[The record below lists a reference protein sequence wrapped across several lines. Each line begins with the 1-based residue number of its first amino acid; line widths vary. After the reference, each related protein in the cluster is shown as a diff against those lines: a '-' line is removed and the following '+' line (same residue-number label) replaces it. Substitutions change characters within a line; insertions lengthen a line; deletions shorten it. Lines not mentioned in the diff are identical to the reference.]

1 MHQEEMMTMEQL
13 LQLYEGLHET
23 IRKNELIIKAICFAW
38 ALVILLICGLF
49 EAIVS
54 GVEHTVGIA
63 LLTLLGLYFL
73 TEGGFLFKRLNAE
86 IGESKTMLKAVVV
99 MIQEHRQTLTGM
111 NPVFLK
117 AVDLRLRRF

>member
-1 MHQEEMMTMEQL
+1 
-13 LQLYEGLHET
+13 
-23 IRKNELIIKAICFAW
+23 
-38 ALVILLICGLF
+38 VILLICGLF

-54 GVEHTVGIA
+54 GVEQTVGIA
-63 LLTLLGLYFL
+63 LLSLLGLYFL

-117 AVDLRLRRF
+117 AVDLRMQRL